1 MNRVKIETL
10 DEKVIELEG
19 GILTDLSNELRGNLL
34 KIGDEGYDEARKVWN
49 GLIDK
54 KPALIV
60 RALGPADVIS
70 AVNFIREH
78 QLKSSIRAGG
88 HNVSGAA
95 IAEQGLVIDVSRM
108 RSVHVN
114 PEEKTAVVESGAL
127 LGDLDHETAPF
138 DLAAP
143 VGVVS
148 QTGVAGLTLHGGV
161 GWLTRKHGL
170 SIDNLKS
177 IEVVTPK
184 GELVRASADNH
195 PDLFWALRGGG
206 GNFGVITAF
215 EFNLHTVKS
224 PVSVIITVYSLDKA
238 DSVMTFVR
246 KYMSSAPEELML
258 IASYGRVPA
267 MPGIA
272 EEDQGRP
279 ALILFGCYSGPK
291 EQAEEI
297 TSPLQSIVEPI
308 ADLSYPAAWKE
319 MQQLLDEDYPD
330 GKLYY
335 WKSIYLDRINDE
347 VLDVLEKHTRSQPS
361 PDTTTDIWFLG
372 GSMGRIPAEATAFFN
387 RQHSYMVGIEAN
399 WEDTDDTE
407 ANISWARALHSDL
420 EKLPGGGRYLNFPG
434 DLDKRELVLR
444 AAYGDNLERLKK
456 IKAKYDPD
464 NIMPGL
470 LNIS

>member
-1 MNRVKIETL
+1 MNWIKIETL
-10 DEKVIELEG
+10 DEKRIELDGET
-19 GILTDLSNELRGNLL
+19 LRDLDNDLRGNLL
-34 KIGDEGYDEARKVWN
+34 KTGDEGYDEARKVWN
-49 GLIDK
+49 GMIDR
-54 KPALIV
+54 KPALILQ
-60 RALGPADVIS
+60 ASGPADVIK

-78 QLKSSIRAGG
+78 RLKSSIRAGG

-95 IAEQGLVIDVSRM
+95 IADQGMVIDVSRM
-108 RSVHVN
+108 RSVHIN

-127 LGDLDHETAPF
+127 LGDLDHETVPF
-138 DLAAP
+138 GLAAP

-177 IEVVTPK
+177 IEVVTPEGNLIK
-184 GELVRASADNH
+184 ASAENH

-206 GNFGVITAF
+206 GNFGVVTAF
-215 EFNLHTVKS
+215 EFNLHPVES
-224 PVSVIITVYSLDKA
+224 PLAAIITIYPMDKA
-238 DSVMTFVR
+238 ERVMNFVR
-246 KYMSSAPEELML
+246 EYMAEAPDDLML
-258 IASYGRVPA
+258 ITEYARVPE
-267 MPGIA
+267 MPEIA
-272 EEDQGRP
+272 EEEHGKP
-279 ALILFGCYSGPK
+279 ALIVAGCYSGPQDK
-291 EQAEEI
+291 AEEI
-297 TSPLQSIVEPI
+297 TSPLRTVVEPI
-308 ADLSYPAAWKE
+308 ADLSHNLPWIE
-319 MQQLLDEDYPD
+319 IQQIFDEDYPE

-335 WKSIYLDRINDE
+335 WKSIYLDSISDE
-347 VLDVLEKHTRSQPS
+347 VFALLEKYTRSQPS

-372 GSMGRIPAEATAFFN
+372 GYVERVPKEETAFFN
-387 RQHSYMVGIEAN
+387 RHHPYMVGIEAN
-399 WEDTDDTE
+399 WEDSADSE
-407 ANISWARALHSDL
+407 ANISWVRELHGEL

-434 DLDKRELVLR
+434 DLDERELVLR